1 MDITSDRGR
10 CDMKTIVHNAARHA
24 FSGRVVRL
32 ANLLW
37 AFGRISPMTFGG
49 GYAMLPAIER
59 EIVVKR
65 AWMSREELEEGL
77 AVAATAPGG
86 IGVNAAAFVGYRL
99 EGWLGLIAAVAG
111 ITLPAYFVVLAL
123 GIGFAAFHDQPKI
136 ASALVGI
143 RAAIVALI
151 AYAGWSMMRSSLF
164 DGATKALFALSGALL
179 LLGVH
184 PALVI
189 LLGIAAG
196 PAVVKAKR
204 HYGMGAACSRREA
217 ERLRSS
223 GTGVRRA
230 PAEDYFIGDGI

>member
-1 MDITSDRGR
+1 
-10 CDMKTIVHNAARHA
+10 MKTIVHTAVRQTVPE
-24 FSGRVVRL
+24 RIVRL
-32 ANLLW
+32 ADLLW

-59 EIVVKR
+59 EIVDKR

-77 AVAATAPGG
+77 SVAATAPGG
-86 IGVNAAAFVGYRL
+86 IGVNAAAFVGYKL
-99 EGWLGLIAAVAG
+99 AGWLGLIVAVVG
-111 ITLPAYFVVLAL
+111 IALPTFLIVLAL
-123 GIGFAAFHDQPKI
+123 GIGFEALHNQPKI
-136 ASALVGI
+136 VSALVGI

-151 AYAGWSMMRSSLF
+151 AYAGWSMMRASLF

-196 PAVVKAKR
+196 PAVVEVKR
-204 HYGMGAACSRREA
+204 RYGIGTACDRTEA

-223 GTGVRRA
+223 GANVRRT